1 MNKEQEIKKLEIEAL
16 ETKIQGMIAERQY
29 ISSKIEEAQSEL
41 KALKTGSK
49 KFYYVNIFGEIAN
62 IEPDN
67 YNEYVIKQIQ
77 QQGNAFK
84 TRDDAEKESDRR
96 ALLHEFNQFKNERN
110 DGWTPNWKDFNMSKY
125 FVAADSYGYLKSVS
139 MYGTDS
145 FVQFGYFHNYKDCMD
160 AIEKFGDRIKELY
173 ID

>member
-1 MNKEQEIKKLEIEAL
+1 MNNEQEIKKLGIEAL

-29 ISSKIEEAQSEL
+29 ISNKIEKAQSEL
-41 KALKTGSK
+41 KTLKTGSE

-67 YNEYVIKQIQ
+67 YNEDIIKQMQ

-96 ALLHEFNQFKNERN
+96 ALLYEFNQFKNERN

-125 FVAADSYGYLKSVS
+125 FVAADSDGYLKSVS

>member
-1 MNKEQEIKKLEIEAL
+1 MNNDTKQRQLEIEEL
-16 ETKIQGMIAERQY
+16 ETKIRSMVSERQY
-29 ISSKIEEAQSEL
+29 ISYKIDEAQSKL
-41 KALKTGSK
+41 KMLENGSEI
-49 KFYYVNIFGEIAN
+49 FYYINIFGEIA
-62 IEPDN
+62 EVESDN
-67 YNEYVIKQIQ
+67 YNKDVIKQMKE
-77 QQGNAFK
+77 QGNTFK
-84 TRDDAEKESDRR
+84 TSEEAEKESERR
-96 ALLHEFNQFKNERN
+96 ALLYEFNQFKNERN

-125 FVAADSYGYLKSVS
+125 FVAADSDGYLKSVS

>member
-1 MNKEQEIKKLEIEAL
+1 MNNEQEIKKIEIEEL

-29 ISSKIEEAQSEL
+29 ISNKIEEAQSEL
-41 KALKTGSK
+41 KTLKTGSE

-67 YNEYVIKQIQ
+67 YNEDVIKQMH
-77 QQGNAFK
+77 QQGNTFK

-96 ALLHEFNQFKNERN
+96 ALLYEFNQFKNERN

-125 FVAADSYGYLKSVS
+125 FVAADSDGYLKSVS

-145 FVQFGYFHNYKDCMD
+145 FVQFGYFHNYKDCLD
-160 AIEKFGDRIKELY
+160 AIDKFGDRIKKLY

>member
-1 MNKEQEIKKLEIEAL
+1 MNNKPTQKELELEIMGLEDELAYKKEQLERLYRINTNGRYFLDE
-16 ETKIQGMIAERQY
+16 GGGVR
-29 ISSKIEEAQSEL
+29 EL
-41 KALKTGSK
+41 IPP
-49 KFYYVNIFGEIAN
+49 VNILAWEK
-62 IEPDN
+62 
-67 YNEYVIKQIQ
+67 VIR
-77 QQGNAFK
+77 QGNTFK
-84 TRDDAEKESDRR
+84 TVEDAEKESDRR

-125 FVAADSYGYLKSVS
+125 FVAADSDGYLKSVS

-145 FVQFGYFHNYKDCMD
+145 FVQFGYFHNYEDCMD

>member
-1 MNKEQEIKKLEIEAL
+1 MSNKPTQKELELEIMGLEDKLAYKKEQLERLNHIYTNGRYFLDE
-16 ETKIQGMIAERQY
+16 GGGVR
-29 ISSKIEEAQSEL
+29 EL
-41 KALKTGSK
+41 IPP
-49 KFYYVNIFGEIAN
+49 VNILAWEK
-62 IEPDN
+62 
-67 YNEYVIKQIQ
+67 VIR
-77 QQGNAFK
+77 QGNTFK
-84 TRDDAEKESDRR
+84 TVEDAEKERDRR

-125 FVAADSYGYLKSVS
+125 FVAADSDGYLKSVS